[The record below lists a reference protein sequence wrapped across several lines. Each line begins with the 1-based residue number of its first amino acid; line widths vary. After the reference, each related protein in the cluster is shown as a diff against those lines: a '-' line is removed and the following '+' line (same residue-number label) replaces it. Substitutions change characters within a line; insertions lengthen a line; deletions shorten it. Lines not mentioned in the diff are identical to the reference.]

1 MTISKFENKLEC
13 ISRTCWIKKLL
24 QLDYRLITLQKT
36 LPNLSLPFWWFKLN
50 FTAMELNFLSY
61 YLYTICHIYQNKSF
75 RQIVYFTDLI
85 SVATFIPSE
94 MALRQYR
101 SCFLRIKKIKY
112 RKSRL
117 KRMDNIS
124 FPFLVHYAV
133 LSIYEKETIR
143 TAHWIKVNER
153 Y

>member
-1 MTISKFENKLEC
+1 MIQAQIYCYGIEF
-13 ISRTCWIKKLL
+13 
-24 QLDYRLITLQKT
+24 
-36 LPNLSLPFWWFKLN
+36 SLPYVSY
-50 FTAMELNFLSY
+50 LS
-61 YLYTICHIYQNKSF
+61 Q
-75 RQIVYFTDLI
+75 QIVLANCLFHITDLI

-101 SCFLRIKKIKY
+101 SCFLRTKKIKY
-112 RKSRL
+112 RKTRL

-143 TAHWIKVNER
+143 TAH
-153 Y
+153 

>member
-1 MTISKFENKLEC
+1 MSYLSK
-13 ISRTCWIKKLL
+13 
-24 QLDYRLITLQKT
+24 
-36 LPNLSLPFWWFKLN
+36 
-50 FTAMELNFLSY
+50 
-61 YLYTICHIYQNKSF
+61 
-75 RQIVYFTDLI
+75 QIVSANCLFHITDLI

-117 KRMDNIS
+117 KRMDNVS

-133 LSIYEKETIR
+133 LYICRTFSPNLNDLNIETILIAR
-143 TAHWIKVNER
+143 NTFPGHYIKLLQNGVHCSCKAIINR
-153 Y
+153 ILYSLFNFY